1 MERKDGKPKVYT
13 KSHKTKLKIGMT
25 LLELLNQKPLD
36 KITVQEICDHADIHR
51 STFYKHFESVF
62 DTVRFM
68 TEVIT
73 EELMAQ
79 LDHVNGKENYTY
91 LLVDFYLKYGRAL
104 RNLFRTKYHEMLE
117 LQMNVALEKYF
128 MKLLK
133 LLKPDIDKEV
143 SLKWL
148 ARYHA
153 AGIMAIGVTLDEEE
167 MDEERLR
174 KKLPVFYQYLF
185 K

>member
-1 MERKDGKPKVYT
+1 MERKDGKQKVYT

-25 LLELLNQKPLD
+25 LLELLGQKSLD
-36 KITVQEICDHADIHR
+36 KITVQEICDRADIHR
-51 STFYKHFESVF
+51 STFYKHFESIF
-62 DTVRFM
+62 DTVKFM
-68 TEVIT
+68 TEAIT
-73 EELMAQ
+73 GELLTQ
-79 LDHVNGKENYTY
+79 LDQVNGKQNYTD
-91 LLVDFYLKYGRAL
+91 LLVDFYVKYGHAL

-133 LLKPDIDKEV
+133 ILKPDIDKEV

-153 AGIMAIGVTLDEEE
+153 AGIMAIGTTLEEEE

-174 KKLPVFYQYLF
+174 EKLPVFYQYLF